1 MSYEEYFKYKQDNTY
16 SLLEYVVYN
25 MYTGNFRA
33 PFNSTKTNNL
43 YSSYCNYLKKYRRL
57 KERPKLSD
65 VSFLLL
71 IF

>member
-33 PFNSTKTNNL
+33 TKTNNL